1 MLLRSAVPTPH
12 PQPPLLPHG
21 MMLFPSEP
29 PAAVDPA
36 DPEEQRALVA
46 LSLVPGVGPGRLRA
60 LLARFGTAKAVRR
73 ASPHQLAAADG
84 VGKQTAEAVAAFGD
98 EAEVARQFRRAD
110 AVGATLVTLHDP
122 RYPALLKRIY
132 DPPPLLWVR
141 GRLAPEDERA
151 VAVVGTRKATPYGK
165 RTAEHFASELAR
177 RGLTVVSGLAYGVD
191 AAAHRA
197 AVEAGGRTVA
207 VLGSG
212 VDRIYPSR
220 HGALVRQIL
229 DGDAGAVVSEFPLGA
244 EPDAGNFPRRNRI
257 ISGLA
262 LGTLVVEARATGGA
276 LITAMMALEQNR
288 EVWAAP
294 APLFSEME
302 GTNRLVRRGWAA
314 LVTSVDDVLADLEGV
329 LGTVPGGASEA
340 TPAPHTED
348 LNRVERQLYDALGS
362 EPVPLDALC
371 DTTGLDSPTALV
383 YLLNLEFRGLVR
395 QLAGKQF
402 FRA

>member
-1 MLLRSAVPTPH
+1 MS
-12 PQPPLLPHG
+12 
-21 MMLFPSEP
+21 LFSPEP
-29 PAAVDPA
+29 PAADPA

-60 LLARFGTAKAVRR
+60 LLARFGTAAAVRR
-73 ASPHQLAAADG
+73 ASPRQLAATDG
-84 VGKQTAEAVAAFGD
+84 VGRQTAEAVSAFRD
-98 EAEVARQFRRAD
+98 EAEVERQFRRA
-110 AVGATLVTLHDP
+110 AEVGAHLVTLHDP

-141 GRLAPEDERA
+141 GRLTEEDEAA
-151 VAVVGTRKATPYGK
+151 VAVVGTRKATAYGK
-165 RTAEHFASELAR
+165 RAAEHFADGLAR
-177 RGLTVVSGLAYGVD
+177 RGLTVVSGLAYGID

-197 AVEAGGRTVA
+197 ALEAGGRTVA

-220 HGALVRQIL
+220 HAGLVRQIL
-229 DGDAGAVVSEFPLGA
+229 EAGAGAVVSEFPLGA

-257 ISGLA
+257 IAGLA
-262 LGTLVVEARATGGA
+262 LGTLVVEMRDTGGA

-288 EVWAAP
+288 EVWAVP

-302 GTNRLVRRGWAA
+302 GTNRLIRRSYAA
-314 LVTSVDDVLADLEGV
+314 LVTGVEDVLADLEGV
-329 LGTVPGGASEA
+329 LDPVPPAAASPEVA
-340 TPAPHTED
+340 PAEG
-348 LNRVERQLYDALGS
+348 LNRIEAQLYDALGP
-362 EPVPLDALC
+362 EPVHLDALC
-371 DTTGLDSPTALV
+371 AATGLDAPTALV

>member
-1 MLLRSAVPTPH
+1 MS
-12 PQPPLLPHG
+12 
-21 MMLFPSEP
+21 LFSPEP
-29 PAAVDPA
+29 PAADPA

-60 LLARFGTAKAVRR
+60 LLARFGTAAAVRR
-73 ASPHQLAAADG
+73 ASPRQLAATDG
-84 VGKQTAEAVAAFGD
+84 VGRQTAEAVSAFRD
-98 EAEVARQFRRAD
+98 EAEVERQFRRA
-110 AVGATLVTLHDP
+110 AEVGAHLVTLHDP

-141 GRLAPEDERA
+141 GRLTEEDEAA
-151 VAVVGTRKATPYGK
+151 VAVVGTRKATAYGK
-165 RTAEHFASELAR
+165 RAAEHFADGLAR
-177 RGLTVVSGLAYGVD
+177 RGLTVVSGLAYGID

-197 AVEAGGRTVA
+197 ALEAGGRTVA

-220 HGALVRQIL
+220 HAGLVRQIL
-229 DGDAGAVVSEFPLGA
+229 EADAGAVVSEFPLGA

-257 ISGLA
+257 IAGLA
-262 LGTLVVEARATGGA
+262 LGTLVVEMRDTGGA

-288 EVWAAP
+288 EVWAVP

-302 GTNRLVRRGWAA
+302 GTNRLIRRSYAA
-314 LVTSVDDVLADLEGV
+314 LVTGVEDVLADLEGV
-329 LGTVPGGASEA
+329 LDPVPPAAASPEVA
-340 TPAPHTED
+340 PAEG
-348 LNRVERQLYDALGS
+348 LNRIEAQLYDALGP
-362 EPVPLDALC
+362 EPVHLDALC
-371 DTTGLDSPTALV
+371 AATGLDAPTALV

>member
-1 MLLRSAVPTPH
+1 VS
-12 PQPPLLPHG
+12 
-21 MMLFPSEP
+21 LFSPEP
-29 PAAVDPA
+29 PAADPA

-60 LLARFGTAKAVRR
+60 LLARFGTAAAVRR
-73 ASPHQLAAADG
+73 ASPRQLAATDG
-84 VGKQTAEAVAAFGD
+84 VGRQTAEAVSAFRD
-98 EAEVARQFRRAD
+98 EAEVERQFRRA
-110 AVGATLVTLHDP
+110 AEVGAHLVTLHDP

-141 GRLAPEDERA
+141 GRLTEEDEAA
-151 VAVVGTRKATPYGK
+151 VAVVGTRKATAYGK
-165 RTAEHFASELAR
+165 RAAEHFADGLAR
-177 RGLTVVSGLAYGVD
+177 RGLTVVSGLAYGID

-197 AVEAGGRTVA
+197 ALEAGGRTVA

-220 HGALVRQIL
+220 HAGLVRQIL
-229 DGDAGAVVSEFPLGA
+229 EADAGAVVSEFPLGA

-257 ISGLA
+257 IAGLA
-262 LGTLVVEARATGGA
+262 LGTLVVEMRDTGGA

-288 EVWAAP
+288 EVWAVP

-302 GTNRLVRRGWAA
+302 GTNRLIRRSYAA
-314 LVTSVDDVLADLEGV
+314 LVTGVEDVLADLEGV
-329 LGTVPGGASEA
+329 LDPVPPAAASPEVA
-340 TPAPHTED
+340 PAEG
-348 LNRVERQLYDALGS
+348 LNRIEAQLYDALGP
-362 EPVPLDALC
+362 EPVHLDALC
-371 DTTGLDSPTALV
+371 AATGLDAPTALV